1 MSTGVPGFFGQKAAS
16 GYPPIINSVTL
27 TELSP
32 SDGTLFGNQ
41 AFSVDVVMTDQGKP
55 VAGKAL
61 KGYIDG
67 TFNEP
72 VLTDFLDYAVE
83 VNNTPD
89 ATFYAVDASG
99 TGFDGGVG
107 SPTTSNFVS
116 VAVFRQ
122 RADVSGT
129 LYDHH
134 FLAVTDD
141 NQLAYS
147 LNGVVWEL
155 HDAGIP
161 NAIFRKVQ
169 PFYTEEGYDGDPVFV
184 ACGEISGG
192 GGYFLATC
200 YNKTSFVL
208 DQTVGNEVVSLAL
221 GSALGNGVY
230 ACTAVNVYARSTP
243 ESNWVAIRTGD
254 GPYQYADD
262 QLRISNGVLIGG
274 GVFDNFGLVP
284 QPTLTGG
291 FDDRYTFLRA
301 FSGDRY
307 DFYGEGGIVIAD
319 ANNLTVQQPS
329 TIPQYSSLYGEQ
341 PTLGPNIRSVAG
353 GVTPIG
359 DGNAPLTYARD
370 IAGAVVSGF
379 SYRTAITVVVGNGGQ
394 IIFAAERYFTVQ
406 FRSDLNLSLIDKY
419 DTITGIFENTEQPD
433 NTFIVLDKRT
443 VGGEHIMDLI
453 PTGDPVDSTL
463 FTFYATKLRFR
474 GGSVAIGP
482 TRRYLGMTNYAGAYN
497 NVESLKSTDAG
508 FTDQQTTSDDIPD
521 IQFPTFF
528 ADDSGFNNR
537 FEGYVQPGATFT
549 VELQASNL
557 SGSDTDSDT
566 VTPS

>member
-16 GYPPIINSVTL
+16 GYPPIIDSVTL
-27 TELSP
+27 TELNP

-72 VLTDFLDYAVE
+72 LLTDFLSNATE
-83 VNNTPD
+83 VNNRLD

-99 TGFDGGVG
+99 VEFDGSGG

-116 VAVFRQ
+116 VAVFHQ
-122 RADVSGT
+122 QNTSSFG
-129 LYDHH
+129 LYGSH

-141 NQLAYS
+141 NKLAYS
-147 LNGVVWEL
+147 LNGLVWEV
-155 HDAGIP
+155 HNAGIP

-169 PFYTEEGYDGDPVFV
+169 PFYTEEGYNGDPIFV

-200 YNKTSFVL
+200 YDKTSFVL
-208 DQTVGNEVVSLAL
+208 DETLANEVVSLAL
-221 GSALGNGVY
+221 SSNLGGGIY
-230 ACTAVNVYARSTP
+230 ACTATSVYFRQTL
-243 ESNWVAIRTGD
+243 EFDWVEIDTGR
-254 GPYQYADD
+254 GPYQYADGEVAI
-262 QLRISNGVLIGG
+262 RNGRLYGKRGIY
-274 GVFDNFGLVP
+274 DNFGLAP

-291 FDDRYTFLRA
+291 FDDRYIISTFNID
-301 FSGDRY
+301 FDY
-307 DFYGEGGIVIAD
+307 FYGEGGIVTGESK
-319 ANNLTVQQPS
+319 NLTVQQPS
-329 TIPQYSSLYGEQ
+329 TVPQYSSLYGEQ
-341 PTLGPNIRSVAG
+341 SGGRPNFVSVAG

-370 IAGAVVSGF
+370 IAGGIVLRFGNPIS
-379 SYRTAITVVVGNGGQ
+379 VVVGNGGQ
-394 IIFAAERYFTVQ
+394 IIFAVERYFTVQ
-406 FRSDLNLSLIDKY
+406 FWSDLNLSSIDKY
-419 DTITGIFENTEQPD
+419 DTITGIIDNTEQPD
-433 NTFIVLDKRT
+433 DAFIVLDKRT
-443 VGGEHIMDLI
+443 LGDTYIMDI
-453 PTGDPVDSTL
+453 VPIGNRSYWDSGL
-463 FTFYATKLRFR
+463 LSLYATRKRFR
-474 GGSVAIGP
+474 GGSVAVGP

-497 NVESLKSTDAG
+497 NVESLKSTDPG
-508 FTDQQTTSDDIPD
+508 FTDQQTTSDVIPD
-521 IQFPTFF
+521 IQFPVFF
-528 ADDSGFNNR
+528 ADDSGFINR